1 MVDNLY
7 MRMKHLELHKNENDF
22 FIKINS
28 LVGRLS
34 LFVDHPSYK
43 LKEAL
48 DLKNKV
54 HKTSGQLSLV
64 PMKTKNMYVLEDIDT
79 KGNKTQNFIYVSDE
93 ISSEMKIQS
102 SRTWVIDHTIDFLSR
117 SISVVYL
124 LLYLVYF
131 YFFMRYYSTMQ
142 TLYVLRFITGVLT
155 LAFAVAYYYLRSS
168 KTKSSFLKFC
178 FKTELVL
185 FIVSGSIA
193 NFWYLYSTPDP
204 FFNNAMGSF

>member
-1 MVDNLY
+1 MLLQMVDNLY

-155 LAFAVAYYYLRSS
+155 LAFAVAYYYL
-168 KTKSSFLKFC
+168 
-178 FKTELVL
+178 
-185 FIVSGSIA
+185 
-193 NFWYLYSTPDP
+193 
-204 FFNNAMGSF
+204 